1 MKKILIYEYFTGGGL
16 LNEDLSS
23 DLMLEARMM
32 LSTLIESCDRS
43 KSFDCNY
50 FLDHRLKDLYSDKA
64 IVTHADKDLYDLS
77 LIKEYDYVLPILP
90 ETNSNLLS
98 YIKFLEKNNI
108 KKIISNSETIKIC
121 SDKLLFYKYLHKYS
135 IPVIPTCDNINSK
148 ILPNKCI
155 IKDRY
160 GAGCSYVRVTDKSD
174 LSEHYAKDRVIQPLI
189 KGDSYSLS
197 IFFGKSNYRLLTI
210 NRQHTVIEKNMI
222 KLKYLSINVNKIL
235 YSKVLSI
242 IAEIHNS
249 LPGLFGFVGIDILLK
264 KNDIYIVEVNTRLTT
279 SYVGV
284 YKTIGCNII
293 DLLVNHKY
301 IKNVITSREYCL
313 SNNE

>member
-23 DLMLEARMM
+23 DLMLEAKMM
-32 LSTLIESCDRS
+32 LSTLIESCERS
-43 KSFDCNY
+43 KNFDYNY
-50 FLDHRLKDLYSDKA
+50 FLDHRLKDSDSDKA
-64 IVTHADKDLYDLS
+64 IITHMNKDLYDLS
-77 LIKEYDYVLPILP
+77 LIKQYDYVLPILP
-90 ETNSNLLS
+90 ETNSNLLK
-98 YIKFLEKNNI
+98 YVEFLEKNNI
-108 KKIISNSETIKIC
+108 KKIISNSQTVKIC
-121 SDKLLFYKYLHKYS
+121 SDKLLFYRHLHKYS
-135 IPVIPTCDNINSK
+135 IPVIATYDNINSK
-148 ILPNKCI
+148 ILPSKCV

-197 IFFGKSNYRLLTI
+197 IFFGRSSYRLLTI

-222 KLKYLSINVNKIL
+222 KLRCLSINVNKIL
-235 YSKVLSI
+235 YSKILSMI
-242 IAEIHNS
+242 SEIHKS
-249 LPGLFGFVGIDILLK
+249 LPGLLGFIGIDILLK

-284 YKTIGCNII
+284 NKTIGCNVI